1 MPDAPAVQGTLLQFV
16 YMCLH
21 HVTGYYRRIDG
32 LTLDIYN
39 ITGPHDHGVVC
50 DPYNGEVWEP
60 YYVQYNPQLPPRIR
74 PLSRNCANCR
84 QDRREQIE
92 SARQDCQQY
101 PDAARY
107 LDLRMRDYYLED
119 RILIDLATG
128 NDLAGVEERV
138 ESDLAE
144 NPRAPRD
151 IDTDNG
157 YGYNPNFIYNYGFNY
172 LHESLH
178 LSNACFLIAQEDN
191 RREIRLMRR
200 AVWRR
205 VILLSISED
214 QTFVHQTPGLRL

>member
-21 HVTGYYRRIDG
+21 HVTGYFRRIDG
-32 LTLDIYN
+32 RPLDIYN
-39 ITGPHDHGVVC
+39 MIGPHDHGVVY
-50 DPYNGEVWEP
+50 DPYDGEVWEP
-60 YYVQYNPQLPPRIR
+60 YCWQDNPPTPPRIR
-74 PLSRNCANCR
+74 PLSRNCSKCR

-92 SARQDCQQY
+92 RIRQDCQHH
-101 PDAARY
+101 PKAARY

-119 RILIDLATG
+119 RILVDLATG

-138 ESDLAE
+138 ESE
-144 NPRAPRD
+144 NPRAPCD

-178 LSNACFLIAQEDN
+178 LDNAGLLIAQDEE
-191 RREIRLMRR
+191 RRLIRLARR
-200 AVWRR
+200 AAWRQ
-205 VILLSISED
+205 VILLYGSED
-214 QTFVHQTPGLRL
+214 QMFVHQTPNLRP